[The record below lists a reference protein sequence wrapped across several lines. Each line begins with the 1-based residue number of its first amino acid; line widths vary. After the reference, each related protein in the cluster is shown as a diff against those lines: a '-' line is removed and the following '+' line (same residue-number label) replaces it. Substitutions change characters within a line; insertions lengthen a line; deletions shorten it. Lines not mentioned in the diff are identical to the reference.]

1 MAEGNYGGARTPR
14 NPAPVS
20 NPGAGSSRTDGQPGA
35 KMTGMAYGEND
46 DFNEIQTSASMN
58 QSQGSASAPTSSAV
72 RAGQTQ
78 AAPLFSNS
86 QRPDEAVTDG
96 SRVGPGAGP
105 MQMPRVSDE
114 SKSDAQMIGKYLPQ
128 LLKMADEE
136 GTAPGFVRFVRQ
148 LRNLQGE

>member
-1 MAEGNYGGARTPR
+1 MADGHGGQRTPR
-14 NPAPVS
+14 SPSPVS

-46 DFNEIQTSASMN
+46 DFNEIQTSAKMN
-58 QSQGSASAPTSSAV
+58 QSQSGASAPTSSAV
-72 RAGQTQ
+72 RAGEAK
-78 AAPLFSNS
+78 AAPLFSAT
-86 QRPDEAVTDG
+86 QRPGEAVTDG

-105 MQMPRVSDE
+105 MKLPSQSVQKPT
-114 SKSDAQMIGKYLPQ
+114 DAQMIGKYLPE

-136 GTAPGFVRFVRQ
+136 GTAPGFTRFVRQ

>member
-1 MAEGNYGGARTPR
+1 MADGHGGQRTPR
-14 NPAPVS
+14 SPSPVS

-46 DFNEIQTSASMN
+46 DFNEIQTSAKMN
-58 QSQGSASAPTSSAV
+58 QSQSGASTPASSAV
-72 RAGQTQ
+72 RAGE
-78 AAPLFSNS
+78 AKASPLFSAT
-86 QRPDEAVTDG
+86 QRPGEAVTDG

-105 MQMPRVSDE
+105 MKLPSVSE
-114 SKSDAQMIGKYLPQ
+114 ENRTDAQMIGKYLPE

-136 GTAPGFVRFVRQ
+136 GTAPGFTRFVRQ

>member
-1 MAEGNYGGARTPR
+1 MADGHGGQRTPR
-14 NPAPVS
+14 SPSPVS

-46 DFNEIQTSASMN
+46 DFNEIQTSAKMN
-58 QSQGSASAPTSSAV
+58 QSQSGASAPTSSAV
-72 RAGQTQ
+72 RAGEAK
-78 AAPLFSNS
+78 AAPLFSAT

-105 MQMPRVSDE
+105 MKLPNVNQE
-114 SKSDAQMIGKYLPQ
+114 SRSDAQMIGKYLPD

-136 GTAPGFVRFVRQ
+136 GTPPGFNRFVRQ